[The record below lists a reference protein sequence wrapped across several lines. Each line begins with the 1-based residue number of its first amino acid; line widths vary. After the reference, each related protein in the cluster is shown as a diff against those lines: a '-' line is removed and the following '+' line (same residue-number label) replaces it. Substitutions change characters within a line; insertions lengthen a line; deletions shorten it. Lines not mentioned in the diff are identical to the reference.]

1 MTTSHE
7 ARSFQ
12 DLYNNSFLT
21 DVATPSERALH
32 VAYELGRAAVASQLS
47 LLDLTHIHHAV
58 LASRLESCAQRD
70 VRTVVETADEFFLQT
85 LSAYEMIQRGFSEAQ
100 RELRS
105 EREHADQLRQLAESS
120 LAVNSSLSIKDML
133 KAVTDH
139 SKVIIGAD
147 CCIAGVTGAGAG
159 LSPMDSQSS
168 GWIHTDYLKKDEIVS
183 RILSVA
189 KLLDAPVK
197 FTGEDPPPDLADI
210 GTTDFSAGELLLAP
224 LRQPG
229 RHCVGFILLA
239 NRVVGGFTDKDESIL
254 IQLAQTVSVAVDNA
268 ALYARERRVA
278 ETLQRGLLPKDV
290 PDVPGLAIAA
300 RYRPGAAGLNVG
312 GDWYDVVRLSH
323 GRTGLVIG
331 DVVGRGVRAA
341 SVMGQTRTA
350 FRAYS
355 IDGSPPEIVI
365 ARLDRLMSV
374 LDPDHFSTVAYL
386 VWDPGKRRARAV
398 IAGHPPPL
406 LIDPSGVAHYLN
418 GDGSV
423 PLGTIQDFPYR
434 SVDTPIDMGAT
445 LIMYTDG
452 LVEQG
457 GELGDGLKELAEIA
471 SRHPGAP
478 DELCDRILTSMLPE
492 DADDDV
498 AVVVVRFLGLP
509 PPP

>member
-1 MTTSHE
+1 VTTSHE
-7 ARSFQ
+7 ARHFQ
-12 DLYNNSFLT
+12 DLYNSSFLT
-21 DVATPSERALH
+21 DVAGPSERALH

-100 RELRS
+100 RELQS

-133 KAVTDH
+133 NAVTDH

-159 LSPMDSQSS
+159 VSPMDSQSS
-168 GWIHTDYLKKDEIVS
+168 GSIHWDYLKKDEIVS
-183 RILSVA
+183 KILSVA
-189 KLLDAPVK
+189 MLLDAPAK
-197 FTGEDPPPDLADI
+197 FTGEDPPPGLADI
-210 GTTDFSAGELLLAP
+210 GTTDFSASEFLLAP
-224 LRQPG
+224 LGPG
-229 RHCVGFILLA
+229 RHCVGFIMLA

-254 IQLAQTVSVAVDNA
+254 IQLAQTVSAAVDNA
-268 ALYARERRVA
+268 VLYARERRVA

-312 GDWYDVVRLSH
+312 GDWYDVVQLPQ

-355 IDGSPPEIVI
+355 IDGSPPETVI

-386 VWDPGKRRARAV
+386 VWDPRKKRASAV

-406 LIDPSGVAHYLN
+406 LIDRSGVAQYLD
-418 GDGSV
+418 GGGSV

-434 SVDTPIDMGAT
+434 SVDAPIDVGAT
-445 LIMYTDG
+445 IIMYTDG
-452 LVEQG
+452 LVEGG
-457 GELGDGLKELAEIA
+457 GELGVGLKGLAEIA
-471 SRHPGAP
+471 SKHPGAP

-492 DADDDV
+492 DANDDV

-509 PPP
+509 HPS